1 MRNPVRI
8 YKRKY
13 DGALKREVAGDLVEA
28 AGEGW
33 LLVYHDASRH
43 ESLKNGNSTDSPPQ
57 MLACLSTVSPLVWW
71 LFYDELGRLTRAHA
85 DSALPAIVSGRA
97 ITFVDLDLD
106 LIVAPDFSYFAR
118 DFDELAANAVAMKYP
133 AQVVD
138 AAHEGL
144 RLACKA
150 VDERAFPFDGSAER
164 VLGRILASGG
174 PL

>member
-1 MRNPVRI
+1 MRNAVRI

-13 DGALKREVAGDLVEA
+13 DGTLKREVAGDLVEV

-33 LLVYHDASRH
+33 LLVYYDASRH
-43 ESLKNGNSTDSPPQ
+43 ESLKNGSTTDSPPR

-71 LFYDELGRLTRAHA
+71 LFYDEIGRLTRAHA
-85 DSALPAIVSGRA
+85 DSALPATISGRA

-106 LIVAPDFSYFAR
+106 LIVAPDFLHFAR
-118 DFDELAANAVAMKYP
+118 DFDALAANAEAMSYP
-133 AQVVD
+133 AHVVN

-144 RLACKA
+144 RLARKA

-164 VLGRILASGG
+164 VLGRVLASDG